1 MTERRPR
8 VLVVSDDGAEADDLV
23 GRLVDGGYAASAA
36 RASSGRWEGG
46 AVAEDTPE
54 LALVDLGSE
63 DIEVATRLVDG
74 LGVPVVFLA
83 GAQGTDPET
92 LRLARGARPYGYLS
106 KPVATVQLHLGV
118 ESALERHR
126 RDRERAETERR
137 LRRRIERI
145 RSRERLLS
153 TILDNIGEGVIA
165 ADDEGNYIFT
175 NAGVKRIVGV
185 DPPDVEL
192 AERPEKMG
200 FFRLDRRTPMPLEEL
215 PLPRALRGEETDN
228 VKIFMR
234 NPVMPDGKFLSI
246 TGRPAEFDDGRAG
259 AVLLF
264 RDITEAMEAE
274 AKLRGA
280 TRELRKQT
288 DLLNTV
294 LDNMSEGLVVAGS
307 DGRLLYMN
315 KAGEKMI
322 GQGVVDRD
330 PSEWPELYG
339 VFGSDRRTLLAAE
352 ELPLVRA
359 MGGETI
365 TDGEY
370 FVRNDWRPDGVH
382 IMATV
387 RPLRDSGDGEIVGAV
402 GVFRDVNRQKKA
414 ELQLRTALRE
424 TREHDDMMRTVFA
437 SMSDGVV
444 VANERGEFRLFNPAA
459 EKIIGV
465 GMLDIPP
472 EEWTER
478 YGLFHPE
485 TETHIAVEDL
495 PLTRAIAGLR
505 TVEMEILVRNEKR
518 PEGVYIVVNGEPLS
532 QDGERSGGGVAVF
545 RDVTKQRQS
554 EAARERALIDLREQ
568 SELMQAVFDTIAEGI
583 VAINDVGNVI
593 HVNNAATEMTKIDGV
608 GGSLERRSE
617 PLRILYPDTRTPVAP
632 DDLPIV
638 RAVEGEVVEEE
649 DVVVFS
655 ESWPEGV
662 TVRVSARQLVNPDGS
677 RRGAVAVFRDVTE
690 ARRAEDAL
698 AEAFAQGKIEII
710 DTILHNIGNAVNSV
724 ATGVDTIDREL
735 RDKTLTRRLRVLVDE
750 LEAHRG
756 EWANYIERD
765 PRGRMVLPFVIALGE
780 DIIRRDGKIGK
791 AAARARSRIEHIVE
805 IIRTQRAFKNQPVL
819 MKEVDLRDNLGA
831 VVGLLEHSL
840 AAVGVSVQ
848 VECEDAPRFIRT
860 HESELQQVLVN
871 LVRNA
876 VDAIK
881 ARSSAAESDWKPR
894 IRIRAFVRDPYLVI
908 DVEDNGIGIPED
920 KLKAIFSAGY
930 TTKRAGSGLGLH
942 SAAVFARRS
951 GGRVQAESRGVGRGA
966 RIRLEMRHSSSETPK
981 TGDGDDE
988 RRPPPAVESAEPD
1001 AKASEGA
1008 PGR

>member
-1 MTERRPR
+1 MAERRPR
-8 VLVVSDDGAEADDLV
+8 VLVVSDDGAEAEDLV
-23 GRLVDGGYAASAA
+23 GRLVDGGYEAYAAC
-36 RASSGRWEGG
+36 ASSGRWEHGG
-46 AVAEDTPE
+46 VTEEPPE
-54 LALVDLGSE
+54 LALVDLGP
-63 DIEVATRLVDG
+63 DGIEFAGRLVDE
-74 LGVPVVFLA
+74 LGMPVVFLA
-83 GAQGTDPET
+83 GARGTDPET
-92 LRLARGARPYGYLS
+92 LRRARRARPYGYLA

-137 LRRRIERI
+137 LRRRIKRI

-165 ADDEGNYIFT
+165 ADDEGNYVFT
-175 NAGVKRIVGV
+175 NASVKRIVGV

-200 FFRLDRRTPMPLEEL
+200 FYRVDRRTPMPLEEL

-234 NPVMPDGKFLSI
+234 NPVMPDGKFFSI

-274 AKLRGA
+274 AKLTGA
-280 TRELRKQT
+280 TRELQKQT

-294 LDNMSEGLVVAGS
+294 LENMSEGLVVAGR

-322 GQGVVDRD
+322 GQGVVDMD
-330 PSEWPELYG
+330 PSEWPDLYG
-339 VFGSDRRTLLAAE
+339 VFRSDRRTLLTVD

-359 MGGETI
+359 MRGETI
-365 TDGEY
+365 RDGEY
-370 FVRNDWRPDGVH
+370 FIRNDWRPDGVH
-382 IMATV
+382 IMATA
-387 RPLRDSGDGEIVGAV
+387 RPLLDGANEEIVGAV
-402 GVFRDVNRQKKA
+402 GVFRDINRQKTA
-414 ELQLRTALRE
+414 ELELRETLRE
-424 TREHDDMMRTVFA
+424 TREHDDMMRTVFT

-444 VANERGEFRLFNPAA
+444 AANERGEFRLFNPAA
-459 EKIIGV
+459 EKIVGV
-465 GMLDIPP
+465 GMVDIPP

-478 YGLFHPE
+478 YGLFDPE
-485 TETHIAVEDL
+485 TETHIPVEDL
-495 PLTRAIAGLR
+495 PLARAMAGLR
-505 TVEMEILVRNEKR
+505 TVEMEMLVRNEKR
-518 PEGVYIVVNGEPLS
+518 PDGVYIVVNGEPLL
-532 QDGERSGGGVAVF
+532 QDGKRSGGGVAVF
-545 RDVTKQRQS
+545 RDVTKQRRS
-554 EAARERALIDLREQ
+554 ETARERALSELREQ

-583 VAINDVGNVI
+583 VAINDVGNVL

-608 GGSLERRSE
+608 GGALERRSE
-617 PLRILYPDTRTPVAP
+617 AQRILHPDTGTPVAT

-638 RAVEGEVVEEE
+638 RAVKGEVVEEE
-649 DVVVFS
+649 DVVLIS
-655 ESWPEGV
+655 ESGPRI
-662 TVRVSARQLVNPDGS
+662 TVRVSARPLVNPDGS

-756 EWANYIERD
+756 EWADYIESD
-765 PRGRMVLPFVIALGE
+765 PRGRMVLPFVIALGN
-780 DIIRRDGKIGK
+780 DIIRRDEKIGK

-908 DVEDNGIGIPED
+908 EVEDNGIGIPED

-951 GGRVQAESRGVGRGA
+951 GGHVQAESRGVGRGA

-981 TGDGDDE
+981 TGDGDDG
-988 RRPPPAVESAEPD
+988 RGPPPAVESAEPD
-1001 AKASEGA
+1001 AKANEGA